1 MRNSFLLHLDS
12 LCILDEMTNEQ
23 AGEFIKA
30 IYHYQLHGELPKLDF
45 ALKMA
50 IAPFINQF
58 LRDKDKYE
66 QVVEKRKLAGAK
78 GGQQKQANV
87 ANATICKQDV
97 ANVADNDNVS
107 VSDNVNDS
115 VSVSDNVKVI
125 SNEIEL
131 NDLVFEN
138 EKLKKQL
145 EETKKEKEKSSAKKE
160 KDKRIHGEHNNVF
173 LSDNEV
179 QTLVQKYGVDFCNE
193 VVDKLSNFLLNK
205 KANYYKSHYGAINQW
220 VVEAVKKDRN
230 QRKIQENIITK
241 TVQNGNRETSQEYL
255 KRVGSGIDK
264 IFEYRRSISGN
275 IVADGATD
283 DSCEFAEFNFA

>member
-87 ANATICKQDV
+87 ANATNCKQDV

-107 VSDNVNDS
+107 DSVNDS

-131 NDLVFEN
+131 NDLVSEN

-160 KDKRIHGEHNNVF
+160 KEIPSQAEFSDYAQSVIENQLHKNYSDYSFVILSKYESWISAGWKDGNGNKISNWKLKLNNTIPYLKPIQNNGGYSNSQQTGTNTNSKQPFGGKLALGDPQKILANLRAELENQGLYELANNVHVPIH
-173 LSDNEV
+173 S
-179 QTLVQKYGVDFCNE
+179 
-193 VVDKLSNFLLNK
+193 
-205 KANYYKSHYGAINQW
+205 
-220 VVEAVKKDRN
+220 
-230 QRKIQENIITK
+230 
-241 TVQNGNRETSQEYL
+241 
-255 KRVGSGIDK
+255 
-264 IFEYRRSISGN
+264 
-275 IVADGATD
+275 
-283 DSCEFAEFNFA
+283 